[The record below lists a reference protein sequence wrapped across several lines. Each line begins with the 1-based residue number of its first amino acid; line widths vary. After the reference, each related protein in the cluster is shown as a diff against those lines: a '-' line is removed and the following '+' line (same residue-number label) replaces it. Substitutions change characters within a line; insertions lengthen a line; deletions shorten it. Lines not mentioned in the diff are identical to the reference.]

1 MNNQNKQALIE
12 RVEAALET
20 IRPHLIVDGG
30 NVELVEITDDMR
42 VLIRWIGMCETCS
55 MSEMTLKAGIN
66 EAIKS
71 KVPEITGVEATN
83 GIVFTR

>member
-1 MNNQNKQALIE
+1 MDNQNKQALIE

-30 NVELVEITDDMR
+30 NVELVEITDDLR

-83 GIVFTR
+83 GVVFAR

>member
-1 MNNQNKQALIE
+1 MDNQNKQALIE

-30 NVELVEITDDMR
+30 NVELVEITDDLR
-42 VLIRWIGMCETCS
+42 VLIRWVGMCETCS

-83 GIVFTR
+83 GVVFAR

>member
-1 MNNQNKQALIE
+1 MDHQIKQDLTE
-12 RVEAALET
+12 RVEAALQT

-30 NVELVEITDDMR
+30 NVELVEITEDKR

-71 KVPEITGVEATN
+71 KVPEIIGVEATN
-83 GIVFTR
+83 GIAFAR